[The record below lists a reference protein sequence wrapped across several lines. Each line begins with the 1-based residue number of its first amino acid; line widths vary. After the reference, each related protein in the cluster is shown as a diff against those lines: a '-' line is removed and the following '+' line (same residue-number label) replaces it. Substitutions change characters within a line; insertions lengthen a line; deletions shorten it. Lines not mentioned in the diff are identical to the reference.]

1 MGRGRVELKRIE
13 NKINR
18 QVTFSKRKTGL
29 LKKAKELSV
38 LCDAEVALV
47 IFSPRGKLFTFPDD
61 AQSIIKT
68 YDRYRKY
75 SNQDGNVELE
85 NQGWYQEMSKLN
97 EKYEAVQK
105 TQRRLHGEDLGPL
118 SIKELQ
124 ILEEQLEKALSQ
136 ARQRKTQLIIEH
148 VEELR
153 QKERH
158 LEDLNKDLRL
168 KPPFQLEPYGF
179 NLKASLWGSTSTSA
193 AGDGS
198 FPLLPSQTYPE
209 PFLQIGYSVQGE
221 PSIVPKTMASE
232 TNFQGWFL

>member
-158 LEDLNKDLRL
+158 LEDLRL
-168 KPPFQLEPYGF
+168 KLEPYGF

>member
-158 LEDLNKDLRL
+158 LEDLRL